1 MTKKLRLCGCSGAT
15 AKVKSF
21 VGSRLAGSLS
31 ALFILAVSLLL
42 VSCRT
47 VQPICTITKTDSV
60 FFRDSVFINNFERV
74 VDSVRQN
81 GDTIHH
87 YHTKYIFKE
96 LGRVQEQNIVS
107 KDSVNYVPYLE
118 KKPYKSNDSFWFWA
132 FIFLLSI
139 IVAYAFGVKRSHK
152 GV

>member
-1 MTKKLRLCGCSGAT
+1 MTRKLRLCGCSGAT

-31 ALFILAVSLLL
+31 ALFILAVSLFF

-47 VQPICTITKTDSV
+47 VQPIRTLTKIDSV
-60 FFRDSVFINNFERV
+60 FFRDSVFINNYEKV
-74 VDSVRQN
+74 VDSIRQN

-96 LGRVQEQNIVS
+96 LGRVKEQNILS
-107 KDSVNYVPYLE
+107 KDTVNNAQYLE
-118 KKPYKSNDSFWFWA
+118 KKPSKSNGNLGFWA
-132 FIFLLSI
+132 FIFFLLL
-139 IVAYAFGVKRSHK
+139 IVTYILGVTRSR
-152 GV
+152 